1 MLKDVIAAQP
11 LSGHRLRL
19 RFEDGIEGV
28 VDLGQSLSFNGVFQ
42 PLKDPAY
49 FAALRVDS
57 ELGHCYVAQWRRPR
71 SRCAVRQRNGA
82 ADHTGALARP
92 PWQTYGG
99 ACASFG
105 CYPGLVRNESSARL
119 ADVAKLADAPDL
131 GSGSREGV
139 GVQVPSSAPK

>member
-49 FAALRVDS
+49 FAAVRVDS
-57 ELGHCYVAQWRRPR
+57 ELGTVTWP
-71 SRCAVRQRNGA
+71 NGA
-82 ADHTGALARP
+82 DLDPDVLYANVTGQP
-92 PWQTYGG
+92 I
-99 ACASFG
+99 
-105 CYPGLVRNESSARL
+105 
-119 ADVAKLADAPDL
+119 
-131 GSGSREGV
+131 
-139 GVQVPSSAPK
+139 VPAH